1 LESSGRPGGFFLL
14 EDELNFE
21 TLKLT
26 RDGHVATA
34 TIDRPDA
41 LNALNSQVYLDLIA
55 VVDLL
60 EADSDARVLVIT
72 GAGEK
77 AFVAGA
83 DIKEMS
89 GQKKRAK
96 DNRNILGRDAFDRL
110 RCSSLPVI
118 ASINGYA
125 LGGGML
131 LAMNCDLRIAADTA
145 TFGYP
150 EIRLGII
157 PGTGGSV
164 LIDRLIG
171 PGASRAIC
179 LLGEHFSA
187 DEALRVGLVNKVV
200 ARADLSTATKTAA
213 DILASYSPVAVRE
226 MKRVLNASMELDF
239 DSARQVEVE
248 AQAICFASE
257 DRVEGMNAFV
267 EKRAPNFVGR

>member
-1 LESSGRPGGFFLL
+1 MEY
-14 EDELNFE
+14 E
-21 TLKLT
+21 TIKLS
-26 RDGHVATA
+26 RDGHIATA
-34 TIDRPDA
+34 TIDRPGS

-60 EADSDARVLVIT
+60 EADGRTRTLVIK
-72 GAGEK
+72 GGGDK

-89 GQKKRAK
+89 GQAPNAR
-96 DNRNILGRDAFDRL
+96 DDRNFLGRDAFDRL

-131 LAMNCDLRIAADTA
+131 LAMNCDIRIAADSA

-171 PGASRAIC
+171 PGAARAIC

-187 DEALRVGLVNKVV
+187 EEALRVGIVNKVV
-200 ARADLSTATKTAA
+200 PKADLATATKQAA
-213 DILASYSPVAVRE
+213 ETVASYSPVAVRE
-226 MKRVLNASMELDF
+226 MKRVLNASMDQDF
-239 DSARQVEVE
+239 HSARQVEVE
-248 AQAICFASE
+248 AQAACFASQ
-257 DRVEGMNAFV
+257 DRKEGMRAFI
-267 EKRAPNFVGR
+267 EKRAPIFIGQ